1 MKRYIA
7 LGLCFGIVIFIVSM
21 YLKVIKIRE
30 IECASQYG
38 LCPSAVNAQLDLY
51 VGLNI
56 RDAKKRIYE
65 YIGKEGSIKEG
76 KVVYKVPFQLMVYI
90 TEKKPGVALFME
102 GQDYIIVDPEGSVIG
117 TSPTTDLPKLTVTQT
132 GYTKDQLEFASNL
145 YYEFSRLHPI
155 EFSELGDKDM
165 TVKIADGVKVI
176 FPLEGD
182 IDVLLG
188 SLRLILSQLNND
200 EREIR
205 IGSID
210 LRFENPVLR

>member
-1 MKRYIA
+1 M
-7 LGLCFGIVIFIVSM
+7 LGLCFGIVIFIVLM

-30 IECASQYG
+30 IECVSQYG
-38 LCPSAVNAQLDLY
+38 LCPSAVNAQLDSY

-65 YIGKEGSIKEG
+65 YIGKEGSIKGG
-76 KVVYKVPFQLMVYI
+76 KVAYKAPFQLVVYI

-117 TSPTTDLPKLTVTQT
+117 TSPTTDLPKLSITQT

-165 TVKIADGVKVI
+165 IVKIAGGVKVI